1 IYFRWGWRPA
11 FAVPGLLGFLWL
23 IAWRWLYFPPEQHP
37 RIGEAERAMI
47 ARDKREFGAP
57 PGIEPN
63 ENARPRAAD
72 LLSLPQTWA
81 TIIGKSFTDP
91 IFFFIAEWFPI
102 YLVAKGIELRSGLIA
117 IWIPFV
123 AADVGSFFA
132 GWFSGF
138 LIRRGMSLGWARRVP
153 IIYGGGCGGAA
164 CFWHFSSQVF
174 IFVVFFCFLK
184 LCFL

>member
-1 IYFRWGWRPA
+1 LGAGESGNWPAATKAVAEWFPNRERAFATALFDSGSSIGGAVAPFVVLAIYFRWGWRPA

-47 ARDKREFGAP
+47 ARDKREFSAP

-102 YLVAKGIELRSGLIA
+102 Y
-117 IWIPFV
+117 
-123 AADVGSFFA
+123 
-132 GWFSGF
+132 
-138 LIRRGMSLGWARRVP
+138 
-153 IIYGGGCGGAA
+153 
-164 CFWHFSSQVF
+164 
-174 IFVVFFCFLK
+174 
-184 LCFL
+184 